1 MEATAF
7 FERKVGLTPKDLTA
21 LKGKTVNDVLQIK
34 LKELLENKCS
44 EHGFVLPG
52 TVELISRSM
61 GYYEHARFTGDTVYY
76 IKSKGKVLYPGDGI
90 RVSGEV
96 IRKNKLGLYVVHRDA
111 LRIQVPRDLHIG
123 NDEFDSVEVG
133 DIVDIEIKKS
143 RFQINDPF
151 ILTNGL
157 FIRKN
162 TGETVIPDA
171 PKLNRI
177 IESDLDSEDEEEDE
191 AKETAKVDNATA
203 DNEEDELDE
212 DEDEDEEESDEDED
226 EDEEESDED
235 A

>member
-7 FERKVGLTPKDLTA
+7 FERKVGLTPKDLSS
-21 LKGKTVNDVLQIK
+21 LKGKTVNDALQVK

-52 TVELISRSM
+52 TVEIISRSM

-76 IKSKGKVLYPGDGI
+76 IKAKGSVLYPGDGI
-90 RVSGEV
+90 RVTGEV

-133 DIVDIEIKKS
+133 DNVDVEIKKS

-162 TGETVIPDA
+162 TGEAIVPA
-171 PKLNRI
+171 PAPVPTPLNTI
-177 IESDLDSEDEEEDE
+177 IEPDTDSDAESEDDEDN
-191 AKETAKVDNATA
+191 KENIMKRADNAKDVEDDDDDVD
-203 DNEEDELDE
+203 DNDVDDDDESEDG
-212 DEDEDEEESDEDED
+212 
-226 EDEEESDED
+226 